1 MGEAS
6 TCPPFSGKFG
16 GALWHTFL
24 PLIGRN
30 YAVGLQEGE
39 RFWIMNRELQESIG
53 TDPMNGIEMLDI
65 SNPED
70 PVMISVFPYP
80 EVPEDFPY
88 ENFNYCGL
96 PLPGPFGPHNLHEP
110 MTNKPW
116 IENNPNRVYV
126 CYFHVGL
133 RVYDVHDPF
142 VPKEIAYFIPPNPEE
157 LYFDLKM
164 ANPPLGTMEDVVVDD
179 RGNIFVNT
187 MHDGAYILRCLV

>member
-1 MGEAS
+1 
-6 TCPPFSGKFG
+6 
-16 GALWHTFL
+16 
-24 PLIGRN
+24 
-30 YAVGLQEGE
+30 
-39 RFWIMNRELQESIG
+39 
-53 TDPMNGIEMLDI
+53 
-65 SNPED
+65 
-70 PVMISVFPYP
+70 
-80 EVPEDFPY
+80 
-88 ENFNYCGL
+88 
-96 PLPGPFGPHNLHEP
+96 